1 MLAGLAVFE
10 REIHW
15 FTQDLDLI
23 QSQHFPDKAEP
34 VHFHASQLRARQGQG
49 VPEPWDRF
57 SVEERRGVK
66 NQVYSVIRA
75 RQGVL
80 FGCAV
85 EKRFAE
91 IHQEDSYERAL
102 EDVVKRF
109 DLFMSRVNRIA
120 MQEGKEEQR
129 GLLVLAE
136 SRYERT
142 ISLLARRLHEKGTRW
157 GQLHNVTDIPYFA
170 PAKDTRMLQYADFC
184 ANAIYGRYH
193 AGFAR
198 DFDAIAP
205 KFDQDGS
212 VLHGLVHLTTDL
224 LCACVACFSR
234 RGRQQPLPLSA
245 PLAPTAP

>member
-15 FTQDLDLI
+15 YTQDLDRI
-23 QSQHFPDKAEP
+23 QTQYFPEEIGP
-34 VHFHASQLRARQGQG
+34 IFFHASQLRALEGQG
-49 VPEPWDRF
+49 VPKPWDRLT
-57 SVEERRGVK
+57 VEQRRQAK
-66 NQVYSVIRA
+66 NQVYSVIRT

-85 EKRFAE
+85 EKRFGQLR
-91 IHQEDSYERAL
+91 QEDSYERAF
-102 EDVVKRF
+102 EDLVRRF
-109 DLFMSRVNRIA
+109 DLFMSRMNRTA
-120 MQEGKEEQR
+120 AQEGKEEQR

-142 ISLLARRLHEKGTRW
+142 ISLLAQRLHEKGTRW

-184 ANAIYGRYH
+184 SNAIYGRYH
-193 AGFAR
+193 AGLTR

-205 KFDQDGS
+205 KFDQDSG
-212 VLHGLVHLTTDL
+212 VLHGLAHLTTDL
-224 LCACVACFSR
+224 SCVCIACYSR
-234 RGRQQPLPLSA
+234 RGRQQPLIP
-245 PLAPTAP
+245 